1 MSLSQFSPQWD
12 GANGMELIAA
22 LSDLCKQTSRPV
34 IAIDGP
40 AGAGKTTLAHEIFL
54 ALSNSMSIQ
63 VIHMDDLYAGWDNAL
78 TADLTKLL
86 SYLVEKHRANS
97 PANIQRYNWSTS
109 SFGESE
115 VLPVADLLILE
126 GVGSGDKE
134 IQDNFAALIWMDID
148 PADGLKRVINR
159 DGEQVAEQM
168 KKWLTTQEKYFLQHS
183 TREKADFIL
192 TT

>member
-1 MSLSQFSPQWD
+1 MNLTEALTD
-12 GANGMELIAA
+12 LIASPGPH
-22 LSDLCKQTSRPV
+22 L

-54 ALSNSMSIQ
+54 ALSKSMSIQ

-78 TADLTKLL
+78 SEDLTKILR
-86 SYLVEKHRANS
+86 YLVDQHLGKS
-97 PANIQRYNWSTS
+97 PAKIQRYNWGAS
-109 SFGESE
+109 SFGDSE